1 MARIVLDQYRK
12 LIDCRLVQIMDR
24 DRDTDFLAQLVFL
37 VLQKVDGTNLEVQ
50 FIGVPAARLYTGG
63 DQEIHPN
70 FTILAVFDIIL
81 SEKRDLATTREILDL
96 QDTVRL
102 SVLGHSRL
110 LLLTQINA
118 TDPVAFMQLI

>member
-24 DRDTDFLAQLVFL
+24 DRDTDFLDQLVFL

-50 FIGVPAARLYTGG
+50 LIGVPAARLYTGC
-63 DQEIHPN
+63 DQEIHPY

-96 QDTVRL
+96 QDSVRL
-102 SVLGHSRL
+102 SVLGHSFPE
-110 LLLTQINA
+110 TGDD
-118 TDPVAFMQLI
+118 TT

>member
-24 DRDTDFLAQLVFL
+24 DRDTDFLDQLVSL
-37 VLQKVDGTNLEVQ
+37 VLQKVDGTNVEVQ
-50 FIGVPAARLYTGG
+50 FIGVPATRLYTGC
-63 DQEIHPN
+63 DQEIHPY

-96 QDTVRL
+96 QDTVSHHDRTG
-102 SVLGHSRL
+102 VY
-110 LLLTQINA
+110 A
-118 TDPVAFMQLI
+118 